1 MSKIELCEFVQIT
14 NKHPMAGL
22 VGVTIKHYE
31 ENHTYL
37 VRLSHDHELLLHED
51 EIEIKK
57 A

>member
-1 MSKIELCEFVQIT
+1 MSKIELGEFVQKK

-22 VGVTIKHYE
+22 VGVIIKHNE

-37 VRLSHDHELLLHED
+37 VRLSQDHELLLHED

>member
-1 MSKIELCEFVQIT
+1 MSKIELGEFVQIK

-22 VGVTIKHYE
+22 VGVIIKHNE

>member
-1 MSKIELCEFVQIT
+1 LSKIELCEFVQIT

>member
-1 MSKIELCEFVQIT
+1 MSKIELGEFVQIK

-22 VGVTIKHYE
+22 VGVIIKHNE

-37 VRLSHDHELLLHED
+37 VRLSHDHELLLHEN